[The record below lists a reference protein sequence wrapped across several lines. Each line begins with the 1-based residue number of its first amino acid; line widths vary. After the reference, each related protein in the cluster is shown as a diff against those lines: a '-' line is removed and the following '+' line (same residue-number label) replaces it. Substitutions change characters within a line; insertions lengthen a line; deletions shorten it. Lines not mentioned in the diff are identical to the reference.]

1 MKLIPA
7 IDLKEGKCVRL
18 SEGKEESSIIYNS
31 NPVKLAKFFE
41 SEGCQRIHIIDLD
54 AAFGKNVNNTKTILD
69 IRNSISIDIEL
80 GGGIRTEKKISF
92 WIENGINFLIIG
104 SLAITEPNN
113 LKQIA
118 RSFPEKLY
126 VSLDDFNGRIM
137 ILGWVEESIF
147 STEQILN
154 NYNKSKIK
162 GFVYTDISR
171 DGMLTGINIDKLK
184 AYLDLSTKPFIVGG
198 GLSGNNDIKN
208 ILSLH
213 NPLLEGVIAGKSF
226 YLNKINIKTVNK
238 LLD

>member
-1 MKLIPA
+1 VKLIPA